1 MKKALFSA
9 ILLLHCVLAQAQ
21 DYKRHTIYIFS
32 FTRYV
37 QWPEAYNQGDFEI
50 VVLGDSPLFDELKI
64 MAQSKKVGERTIKV
78 TKIASASEIK
88 RCNMLF
94 IPADRPEKL
103 SDILHKVDT
112 QSILV
117 VTEQAGLGAQG
128 SGINFIAKE
137 GKLAIEINQS
147 ALTKQNLKASIELTR
162 LATMI

>member
-1 MKKALFSA
+1 
-9 ILLLHCVLAQAQ
+9 LAYAQ
-21 DYKRHTIYIFS
+21 DYKRHTIYIYS

-50 VVLGDSPLFDELKI
+50 VVLGDSPLFDELKV
-64 MAQSKKVGERTIKV
+64 MAQSKKVGERIIKV
-78 TKIASASEIK
+78 TKIASVAEIRK
-88 RCNMLF
+88 CNMLF
-94 IPADRPEKL
+94 ISADKPEKL
-103 SDILHKVDT
+103 SDVLHKVDT

-128 SGINFIAKE
+128 SCINFITKDS
-137 GKLAIEINQS
+137 KLAIEINQA